1 MVSSVDDSSVV
12 RYAHILMA
20 AAAGLLALAVV
31 MTRSAGLSVGG
42 GVVPAAERWH
52 AIGQALGGRH
62 AAFALL
68 AIGAMWVGSRID
80 VRGVFGFRRRLDD
93 RPMGPRS
100 VAAQAKAAMLNPL
113 WLMVLGSLAL
123 VSLTFVPG
131 VGRSVNG
138 SSRWIAVGGFSF
150 QPSELLKWTMIVAI
164 AWWCAR
170 RAGVMH
176 RFFHGLLPPLLLLGA
191 GAGMVIV
198 EDLGTGVLIGAVAVG
213 MLLAGG
219 ARWWQIALLVPI
231 GVAGVGGL
239 IVTSPYRVKRLLA
252 FLDPWADPQGIGYH
266 PIQSLLAFANGGVT
280 GTGLGNGIRKY
291 HLPEDTTDF
300 LLPIVAEELGLAGVA
315 LVIGLLLVIL
325 WVGLGIVTRSKDA
338 FSRLLGLGVLLT
350 IGGQALMNI
359 AVVTVVVPTK
369 GIALPLLSAGG
380 TGWCVTGFMLG
391 LVASLDHAATLDHV
405 ETQRRDAK
413 MPRRQKERITV
424 GNTFEDE
431 GSATPTSSLAA

>member
-1 MVSSVDDSSVV
+1 M

-20 AAAGLLALAVV
+20 AAVALLALAVV
-31 MTRSAGLSVGG
+31 MTRSAGLTVGS
-42 GVVPAAERWH
+42 GVVPADERWD
-52 AIGQALGGRH
+52 AIVQSWGGRN
-62 AAFALL
+62 AMFALL
-68 AIGAMWVGSRID
+68 AVAAMWVGSRVD

-100 VAAQAKAAMLNPL
+100 FAQQAKAAMLNPL
-113 WLMVLGSLAL
+113 WLMVLGSLLL
-123 VSLTFVPG
+123 VAMTFVPG
-131 VGRSVNG
+131 VGKSVNG
-138 SSRWIAVGGFSF
+138 SSRWVDIGGFSF

-176 RFFHGLLPPLLLLGA
+176 RFFHGLVPPLLLIGV
-191 GAGMVIV
+191 GVGMVIV
-198 EDLGTGVLIGAVAVG
+198 EDLGTGVLIGAVAVA

-219 ARWWQIALLVPI
+219 AKWWQVGMLIPI
-231 GVAGVGGL
+231 GAAGVIGL
-239 IVTSPYRVKRLLA
+239 IVTSPYRVQRLLA

-266 PIQSLLAFANGGVT
+266 PIQSLLAFAHGGVT
-280 GTGLGNGIRKY
+280 GTGLGNGVRKY

-300 LLPIVAEELGLAGVA
+300 LLPIVAEELGLAGVS

-325 WVGLGIVTRSKDA
+325 WVGLGIVTRCKDA

-350 IGGQALMNI
+350 IGGQAVMNI

-391 LVASLDHAATLDHV
+391 LVASLDNAAALEERAAKRNAADT
-405 ETQRRDAK
+405 ETQRRKAERVEHRLRHAPGKPSNAVIAK
-413 MPRRQKERITV
+413 
-424 GNTFEDE
+424 G
-431 GSATPTSSLAA
+431 AAA